1 MCEFPPSQR
10 IPSLQATLRLIL
22 SLYLE
27 KLMYDKL
34 CDANHKRRVE
44 LGAFP
49 HKYLL
54 KKFGL
59 QNLADE
65 QCTQLVAAVAFH
77 KDESK
82 RVRLFGEYLGMT
94 DFAQPPIYGV
104 RDGNFVFG
112 ILVALRK
119 ANEFTEAVCFRCLC
133 GAFTSRRGRA
143 PQGLHKRSMASGGPE
158 DALRVDSV
166 ERGGGSPADA
176 THRVDAHRSSKTK
189 TSRSTLTGRRPLM

>member
-1 MCEFPPSQR
+1 
-10 IPSLQATLRLIL
+10 
-22 SLYLE
+22 
-27 KLMYDKL
+27 MYDKL

-65 QCTQLVAAVAFH
+65 QCTQLVAAVAYH

-82 RVRLFGEYLGMT
+82 RVRLFGEYLGMG
-94 DFAQPPIYGV
+94 DFARPPVYGV

-119 ANEFTEAVCFRCLC
+119 ANEFTEAVWCCVEIKCRTPH
-133 GAFTSRRGRA
+133 AI
-143 PQGLHKRSMASGGPE
+143 
-158 DALRVDSV
+158 DAML
-166 ERGGGSPADA
+166 SP
-176 THRVDAHRSSKTK
+176 
-189 TSRSTLTGRRPLM
+189 

>member
-1 MCEFPPSQR
+1 MPLLLRKQMCEFPPSQR

-65 QCTQLVAAVAFH
+65 QCTQLVAAVAYH

-82 RVRLFGEYLGMT
+82 RVRLFGEYLGMS
-94 DFAQPPIYGV
+94 DFAKPPVYGV

-119 ANEFTEAVCFRCLC
+119 ANEFTEAVWCCVEIKCRTPH
-133 GAFTSRRGRA
+133 AI
-143 PQGLHKRSMASGGPE
+143 
-158 DALRVDSV
+158 DAML
-166 ERGGGSPADA
+166 SP
-176 THRVDAHRSSKTK
+176 
-189 TSRSTLTGRRPLM
+189 

>member
-1 MCEFPPSQR
+1 MIEISKAEKFYQQEYSGCVY
-10 IPSLQATLRLIL
+10 SLRDT
-22 SLYLE
+22 
-27 KLMYDKL
+27 
-34 CDANHKRRVE
+34 NKRRVE

-65 QCTQLVAAVAFH
+65 QCTQLVAAVAYH

-82 RVRLFGEYLGMT
+82 RVRLFGEYLGMS
-94 DFAQPPIYGV
+94 DFAKPPSYGV

-119 ANEFTEAVCFRCLC
+119 ANEFTEAV
-133 GAFTSRRGRA
+133 
-143 PQGLHKRSMASGGPE
+143 
-158 DALRVDSV
+158 
-166 ERGGGSPADA
+166 
-176 THRVDAHRSSKTK
+176 
-189 TSRSTLTGRRPLM
+189 

>member
-1 MCEFPPSQR
+1 
-10 IPSLQATLRLIL
+10 
-22 SLYLE
+22 
-27 KLMYDKL
+27 MYDKL

-82 RVRLFGEYLGMT
+82 RVRLFGEYLGMS
-94 DFAQPPIYGV
+94 DFAKPPSYGV

-119 ANEFTEAVCFRCLC
+119 ANEFTEAVWCCVEIKCRTPH
-133 GAFTSRRGRA
+133 AI
-143 PQGLHKRSMASGGPE
+143 
-158 DALRVDSV
+158 DAML
-166 ERGGGSPADA
+166 SP
-176 THRVDAHRSSKTK
+176 
-189 TSRSTLTGRRPLM
+189 

>member
-1 MCEFPPSQR
+1 MPLLLRKQMCEFPPSQR

-65 QCTQLVAAVAFH
+65 QCTQLVAAVAYH

-82 RVRLFGEYLGMT
+82 RVRLFGEYLGMG
-94 DFAQPPIYGV
+94 DFARPPVYGV

-119 ANEFTEAVCFRCLC
+119 ANEFTEAVWCSVR
-133 GAFTSRRGRA
+133 SRR
-143 PQGLHKRSMASGGPE
+143 
-158 DALRVDSV
+158 VDGV
-166 ERGGGSPADA
+166 A
-176 THRVDAHRSSKTK
+176 TACDSITRRSSRTR
-189 TSRSTLTGRRPLM
+189 TSRSTSTGRRLLM

>member
-1 MCEFPPSQR
+1 
-10 IPSLQATLRLIL
+10 
-22 SLYLE
+22 
-27 KLMYDKL
+27 MYDKL
-34 CDANHKRRVE
+34 CDANHKRRLE

-65 QCTQLVAAVAFH
+65 QCTQLVAAVAYH

-94 DFAQPPIYGV
+94 DFAKPPIYGV

-119 ANEFTEAVCFRCLC
+119 ANEFTEAVTSGVRCLRV
-133 GAFTSRRGRA
+133 A
-143 PQGLHKRSMASGGPE
+143 SMASRRHVTVSHTGPP
-158 DALRVDSV
+158 
-166 ERGGGSPADA
+166 GQGPADR
-176 THRVDAHRSSKTK
+176 HQPEEGCGCDAG
-189 TSRSTLTGRRPLM
+189 LLQAYPA

>member
-1 MCEFPPSQR
+1 
-10 IPSLQATLRLIL
+10 
-22 SLYLE
+22 
-27 KLMYDKL
+27 MYDKL

-65 QCTQLVAAVAFH
+65 QCTQLVAAVAYH

-94 DFAQPPIYGV
+94 DFAKPPVYGV

-119 ANEFTEAVCFRCLC
+119 ANEFTEAVCC
-133 GAFTSRRGRA
+133 SV
-143 PQGLHKRSMASGGPE
+143 LHVASMAS
-158 DALRVDSV
+158 SV
-166 ERGGGSPADA
+166 AAAVRPTRLTDL
-176 THRVDAHRSSKTK
+176 THRSSRTK
-189 TSRSTLTGRRPLM
+189 TSRSTLTGRRLLM

>member
-1 MCEFPPSQR
+1 
-10 IPSLQATLRLIL
+10 
-22 SLYLE
+22 
-27 KLMYDKL
+27 MYDKL

-65 QCTQLVAAVAFH
+65 QCTQLVAAVAYH

-94 DFAQPPIYGV
+94 DFAKPPIYGV

-119 ANEFTEAVCFRCLC
+119 ANEFTEAV
-133 GAFTSRRGRA
+133 
-143 PQGLHKRSMASGGPE
+143 
-158 DALRVDSV
+158 
-166 ERGGGSPADA
+166 
-176 THRVDAHRSSKTK
+176 
-189 TSRSTLTGRRPLM
+189 

>member
-1 MCEFPPSQR
+1 MPLLLRKQMCEFPPSQR

-65 QCTQLVAAVAFH
+65 QCTQLVAAVAYH

-94 DFAQPPIYGV
+94 DFAKPPIYGV

-119 ANEFTEAVCFRCLC
+119 ANEFTEAVTSGVPL
-133 GAFTSRRGRA
+133 TSRRWRRA
-143 PQGLHKRSMASGGPE
+143 RRRQSGHATHSVDTHTGPPGQG
-158 DALRVDSV
+158 
-166 ERGGGSPADA
+166 PADR
-176 THRVDAHRSSKTK
+176 H
-189 TSRSTLTGRRPLM
+189 